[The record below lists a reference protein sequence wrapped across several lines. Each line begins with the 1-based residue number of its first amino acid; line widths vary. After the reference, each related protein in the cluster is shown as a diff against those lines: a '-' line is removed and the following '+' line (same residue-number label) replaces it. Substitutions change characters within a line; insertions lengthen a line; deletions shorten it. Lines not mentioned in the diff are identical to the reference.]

1 MTTEKLSKEAREIL
15 ETRIGYRSEDKSEFA
30 DDWHIN
36 IPSINII
43 DCEMNDLGNSDI
55 PETMHKLY
63 GTPIN
68 WQPKQIDQYI
78 KQKLSLDDYYL
89 IWVTAT
95 PEDAHQYADE
105 SKNITKI
112 NLNCKKMMLISDIA
126 TDGVL
131 LATDYEWIR

>member
-30 DDWHIN
+30 DDWHII

-78 KQKLSLDDYYL
+78 KQKMSLDDYYL

-95 PEDAHQYADE
+95 PEDAQQYADE
-105 SKNITKI
+105 PKNITKI

-131 LATDYEWIR
+131 LATDYDWIM

>member
-30 DDWHIN
+30 DDCHIN

-105 SKNITKI
+105 QKNITKI

-131 LATDYEWIR
+131 LATDYDWIM

>member
-15 ETRIGYRSEDKSEFA
+15 EARIGYRSEDKSEFA

-63 GTPIN
+63 GSPIN
-68 WQPKQIDQYI
+68 WQP
-78 KQKLSLDDYYL
+78 
-89 IWVTAT
+89 
-95 PEDAHQYADE
+95 
-105 SKNITKI
+105 
-112 NLNCKKMMLISDIA
+112 
-126 TDGVL
+126 
-131 LATDYEWIR
+131 